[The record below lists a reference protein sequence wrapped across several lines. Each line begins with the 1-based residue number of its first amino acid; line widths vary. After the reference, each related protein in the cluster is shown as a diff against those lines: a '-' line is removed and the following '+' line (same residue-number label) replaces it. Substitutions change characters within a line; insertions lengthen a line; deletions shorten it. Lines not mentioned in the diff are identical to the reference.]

1 MGCCQSDLAQLQE
14 EPLEEAI
21 IRLSESNL
29 WFSNKKLVD
38 LFLTIKEITFEL
50 NISNID
56 KLCLLL
62 SIPLQSQSWKFLMRL
77 AKKDLLTKDNLI
89 GIVTLLSKSKIIG
102 LKTAM
107 LFSNEKNEFISRI
120 QSLLNIAIWV
130 LPLNLELH
138 DSSVCEYLEKL
149 QFASEV
155 LIKHL
160 IYLTVDDIHKRL
172 NLLNLKSAHH
182 LRLKLFNEYKKFKVY
197 GKSQKFKEIRI
208 FCWKPLSLP
217 VNNPEFYDEN

>member
-1 MGCCQSDLAQLQE
+1 
-14 EPLEEAI
+14 
-21 IRLSESNL
+21 
-29 WFSNKKLVD
+29 
-38 LFLTIKEITFEL
+38 
-50 NISNID
+50 
-56 KLCLLL
+56 
-62 SIPLQSQSWKFLMRL
+62 MRL
-77 AKKDLLTKDNLI
+77 AKKDLLTNDNLI

-138 DSSVCEYLEKL
+138 DSSVCEYLENL

-155 LIKHL
+155 FIKHL
-160 IYLTVDDIHKRL
+160 SYLTVDDIHKRL

-208 FCWKPLSLP
+208 QIQHPGNQDKDVILH
-217 VNNPEFYDEN
+217 VDKK